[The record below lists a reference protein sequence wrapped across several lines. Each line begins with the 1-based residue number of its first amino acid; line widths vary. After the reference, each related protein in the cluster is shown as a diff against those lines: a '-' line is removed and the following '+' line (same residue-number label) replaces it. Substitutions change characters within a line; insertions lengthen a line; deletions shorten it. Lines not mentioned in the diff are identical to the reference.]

1 MSLVPHFFIKYSV
14 NNKHREKCNKCLTL
28 LTVFFC
34 RGKREI
40 IGNVAFRTG
49 MTDHWKYHIGN
60 VETRRHNV
68 IQQTAPLHTTHA
80 FNVAANDTQWLGSR
94 VVSVLDCIL

>member
-1 MSLVPHFFIKYSV
+1 MSLVPPFFIKYGV

-40 IGNVAFRTG
+40 VGNVAFRTG
-49 MTDHWKYHIGN
+49 MTDHRKYHIGN
-60 VETRRHNV
+60 VETR
-68 IQQTAPLHTTHA
+68 
-80 FNVAANDTQWLGSR
+80 
-94 VVSVLDCIL
+94 